1 MAHRF
6 GRVANGQML
15 LNAAGLMVDKWIKE
29 LESKFPDIRID
40 DKFY

>member
-6 GRVANGQML
+6 GRVVNGQML
-15 LNAAGLMVDKWIKE
+15 LNAAGLMLDKWIKE
-29 LESKFPDIRID
+29 LENKFPDIRID